1 VDDGKHFCATDD
13 PINLEVA
20 GVEVDFF
27 LDGLFVV
34 VGVCEALVVGLV
46 EAVDL
51 VLHVFSQP
59 VDFFLGQPLG
69 MEVAPSLVFDEVFLL
84 LGILSISSP

>member
-1 VDDGKHFCATDD
+1 MNDGEHFCATDD
-13 PINLEVA
+13 PINLEIA
-20 GVEVDFF
+20 GVKVDFL
-27 LDGLFVV
+27 LDGLLVE
-34 VGVCEALVVGLV
+34 VGVCESLVVGLV

-59 VDFFLGQPLG
+59 VDLILGQPLG
-69 MEVAPSLVFDEVFLL
+69 MQVTSSLVFDEIFLL